1 MNRAFIANIRK
12 QDKNDGIARASC
24 KWIYRRKEMKRSEQ
38 TFDYRMIADPE
49 IFNIHT
55 CEAHSDHRFYRTGEE
70 ALRKDDIRHAEQS
83 SFLHSLNGL
92 WKFSYAD
99 NYLQAVPGF
108 EQCDYDAT
116 GWDDIPVPAH
126 IEMQGYTSPQYVN
139 VPYPWDGKEQ
149 LVPGQIP
156 VEYNPTG
163 SYLKDFL
170 VPEEMKGER
179 IFISLQGVESG
190 FALWLNGEFVG
201 YSENCFTPAEFELTE
216 YVQDGWNRLAVRVFK
231 WTSSSWTEGQ
241 DFFRFS
247 GIFRDVY
254 LYTIPEIH
262 IRDLKI
268 LALPDEELRGGKLSL
283 DVDFEQKGGISGE
296 LEYTLALN
304 GPVLRKESVKIPS
317 SGRWCGELDLEKVEL
332 WSAER
337 PVLYDLTLVVK
348 NEKGEIVEVVPERIG
363 FRRFEMKDG
372 IMCLNGKRIVFNG
385 VNRHEFSC
393 DKGRVPDREL
403 TLFDVITMKKNNINA
418 VRTSHYP
425 NDSWLYRLCDEYGL
439 YMIAENNMESHGSMD
454 AYERHQISMEELVP
468 GDRKEF
474 LEMMLD
480 RVNSCYQRD
489 KNHTSILIWSVGNE
503 SCGGSVIYEMSQ
515 KFRKLDNSRLVHYE
529 GLFHDRRYNDTSD
542 MESQMYPSVASIREF
557 LQEHKDKPFI
567 CCEYTHSMGNS
578 NGGMNLYTELAE
590 EEPRYQGGFIW
601 DFVDQTIRTK
611 NRYGEEFQAYGG
623 DFDDRPSDYNFSANG
638 ILNGDRIPYAKMQEV
653 KFLYQGIKVL
663 VEEDRLVIR
672 NKNLFTDTDVYT
684 CRAFLYK
691 EGTVQAEKELDIVVE
706 ALSEKEYPLPFE
718 IPAEDGEYVLRVSF
732 CLKKDTAYEKA
743 GYEIAFGE
751 RSFVKGAG
759 SWYALA
765 DRKPSEKTSEKGE
778 LKLVRGSAHT
788 GVQGRDFSL
797 LFSTVQGTLVSW
809 KYAGKELIRRNPRP
823 NFWRAPADND
833 IGCRMPQ
840 RCGIWK
846 LASLYQDADGYPEIE
861 EREDA
866 VVVSIK
872 RKLPAAGD
880 AAVVTSYAVRA
891 DGTITVSMDL
901 DADSSLPNIPEIGML
916 FGFDADYDSL
926 RWYGEGPE
934 ETATDRR
941 CGAKTGVWKTKVK
954 DAVENYIVPQDTG
967 LKTGVRWAELS
978 CANGRGIRFE
988 GDAMCFSALPYSPEQ
1003 LETAMH
1009 PYELPPVHHTYV
1021 RCMKAQAGVG
1031 GDDSWGAR
1039 PHDEDLIPSGKYH
1052 FEFRM
1057 KAI

>member
-1 MNRAFIANIRK
+1 
-12 QDKNDGIARASC
+12 
-24 KWIYRRKEMKRSEQ
+24 MKRAEQ
-38 TFDYRMIADPE
+38 TFDYRMVSDPE

-55 CEAHSDHRFYRTGEE
+55 CAAHSDHRFYRTEEE
-70 ALRKDDIRHAEQS
+70 AQRKDDIRHIASS
-83 SFLHSLNGL
+83 SFQHSLNGL
-92 WKFSYAD
+92 WKFSYAA
-99 NYLQAVPGF
+99 NYAQAIPGF
-108 EQCDYDAT
+108 QQCGYDAS

-126 IEMQGYTSPQYVN
+126 IEMEGYTSPQYVN

-149 LVPGQIP
+149 LEPGQIP

-163 SYLKDFL
+163 SYLKDFC
-170 VPEEMKGER
+170 VPEEMKGKR
-179 IFISLQGVESG
+179 LFISFQGVESG
-190 FALWLNGEFVG
+190 FALWLNGQFVG

-216 YVQDGWNRLAVRVFK
+216 YLKDGRNRLAVQVYK
-231 WTSSSWTEGQ
+231 WTAGSWVEGQ

-254 LYTIPEIH
+254 LYTIPEMH
-262 IRDLKI
+262 IRDLKL
-268 LALPDEELRGGKLSL
+268 LALPDEALRGGELSI
-283 DVDFEQKGGISGE
+283 DADFECDSDISGE
-296 LEYTLALN
+296 MEYTLALRGN
-304 GPVLRKESVKIPS
+304 TLKKGFVNLTAP
-317 SGRWCGELDLEKVEL
+317 GRLSCRISLEEVEL

-337 PVLYDLTLVVK
+337 PVLYDLTIVVR
-348 NEKGEIVEVVPERIG
+348 NRAGEVVEVVPERVG

-403 TLFDVITMKKNNINA
+403 TLFDVVTMKKNNINA

-454 AYERHQISMEELVP
+454 AYERHQICMEQLVP

-515 KFRKLDNSRLVHYE
+515 LFRKLDDTRLVHYE

-557 LQEHKDKPFI
+557 LKEHTDKPFI

-623 DFDDRPSDYNFSANG
+623 DFDDRPTDYNFSANG

-653 KFLYQGIKVL
+653 RYLYQGMKVT
-663 VEEDRLVIR
+663 VESERVVIR
-672 NKNLFTDTDVYT
+672 NKNLFTDTSEYV
-684 CRAFLYK
+684 CKARLFR
-691 EGTVQAEKELDIVVE
+691 EGEILEEKESEISVAPLC
-706 ALSEKEYPLPFE
+706 EKEFPLPFALPDE
-718 IPAEDGEYVLRVSF
+718 KGEFVIRISF
-732 CLKKDTAYEKA
+732 CLKEDTDFAKA

-751 RSFVKGAG
+751 RVFTVGAD
-759 SWYALA
+759 SWFALA
-765 DRKPSEKTSEKGE
+765 GQREVGNASVNSADDRP
-778 LKLVRGSAHT
+778 LKLVRGSVHT
-788 GVQGRDFSL
+788 GVKGRDFSL
-797 LFSTVQGTLVSW
+797 LFSAVQGTLVSW
-809 KYAGKELIRRNPRP
+809 KHGGKELIRRNPRP

-840 RCGIWK
+840 RCGVWK
-846 LASLYQDADGYPEIE
+846 LASLYQDVDGDPEIE
-861 EREDA
+861 EREDS
-866 VVVSIK
+866 VVVSIR

-880 AAVVTSYAVRA
+880 ASVLTSYTVRP
-891 DGTITVSMDL
+891 DGTITVSVDF

-916 FGFDADYDSL
+916 FGFDADYDHL

-941 CGAKTGVWKTKVK
+941 CGAKTGVWTKMVK
-954 DAVENYIVPQDTG
+954 DTMENYIVPQDTG
-967 LKTGVRWAELS
+967 LKTGVRWAELTRADGS
-978 CANGRGIRFE
+978 GIRFE
-988 GDAMCFSALPYSPEQ
+988 GDEMCFSALPYSPEQ

-1039 PHDEDLIPSGKYH
+1039 PHEEDLIPSGKYH
-1052 FEFRM
+1052 FAFRM